1 MSDEENDVP
10 VAAIVVPR
18 DAEDDGRNVKVFD
31 MVGLLDVTIAELF
44 VDSNSDDELLI
55 TDLVLSA
62 MKLEDPKVTDELG
75 RTVVVGMDGKI
86 DGDDMRSLFPIERST
101 VLLSIFLDCVT
112 FSGSIAVD
120 DSDNTVVALDAE
132 LELID

>member
-86 DGDDMRSLFPIERST
+86 DEDDMRSLFPIERST